1 MSNKAEQKALLKRC
15 KEIVPVA
22 PVLIRLT
29 RFIDMG
35 FIDAAVFEE
44 IETAIVMNIIQSK
57 EPTIG
62 ICSIHPIQKKVFV
75 GAAWIEDGCIR
86 VVFTMANPKKQTSDI
101 ATFDREFSGDT
112 IGKVLSRL
120 AFTGGTFISQ
130 YQHAFHNVM
139 ESIQKKDPLPEKGEK
154 GVTARVVDDG
164 LFYQDHLKSDSSLF
178 VAPKIAGLWEFIRSK
193 SENAPRK
200 NENE

>member
-35 FIDAAVFEE
+35 FIDASVFEE

-139 ESIQKKDPLPEKGEK
+139 ESIQKKDPLPEKGVKVEVINE
-154 GVTARVVDDG
+154 GMLYSDR
-164 LFYQDHLKSDSSLF
+164 LKSNSDLLI
-178 VAPKIAGLWEFIRSK
+178 APKIAGLWEFLH
-193 SENAPRK
+193 RK
-200 NENE
+200 DKKD